1 VSQHDFLGQW
11 WQYLVAG
18 VSTVGVAVGSHL
30 RVRDR
35 VKTLEVKQS
44 VIESKAEM
52 LEDTHETCIRLES
65 RMTLLESDLRA
76 SGEAFT
82 RDMRAQAKTQ
92 EQVLDTLG
100 KIERAFKIE

>member
-1 VSQHDFLGQW
+1 MSSHDPISAW
-11 WQYLVAG
+11 WQYIAAG
-18 VSTVGVAVGSHL
+18 ASTLAVAVGSHL

-35 VKTLEVKQS
+35 VKTLEIKQG

-65 RMTLLESDLRA
+65 RMTLLESDLR
-76 SGEAFT
+76 SSSEAFAK
-82 RDMRAQAKTQ
+82 DMKAQAQTQ
-92 EQVLDTLG
+92 TQVLDTLG